1 MSDVNFLKEKLL
13 KQFPKEEIQITP
25 EQYAELP
32 DEEKAKFSNYDID
45 PYYTKILEVS
55 PDEFDVFYKIKSL
68 DIQYKSLQIL
78 QFFKTM
84 LVVIIVWYFI
94 SLIFGASF
102 LLFLKTD
109 MKKLLRELGDEVA
122 GKT

>member
-32 DEEKAKFSNYDID
+32 EEEKAKFSNYDID

-78 QFFKTM
+78 QFFKTI
-84 LVVIIVWYFI
+84 LIIIIVLY
-94 SLIFGASF
+94 LIRLVFSTSYIF
-102 LLFLKTD
+102 TLF
-109 MKKLLRELGDEVA
+109 
-122 GKT
+122 

>member
-32 DEEKAKFSNYDID
+32 DEEKAKLSNYDID

-78 QFFKTM
+78 QFFKTV

-102 LLFLKTD
+102 LLFLK
-109 MKKLLRELGDEVA
+109 KLI
-122 GKT
+122 